1 MDTSTARLGAQTLG
15 GTANAALLKQ
25 LSQSID
31 KHAAAAT
38 FAVGGAIPILDSA
51 DRNGPEIPIQQQ
63 QQQNA
68 PSSPSESPSP
78 IPMLGVAE
86 SLNSPADQVAPASTT
101 EQSKPNIHTSSP
113 VILRWDSSNDSN
125 LTSKLVFPL
134 EPNTSGNLEQ
144 LVKDCQ
150 PATFG
155 YKGKDIYDETY
166 RKASKLDASA
176 FSSTLNPYELGII
189 DAIAQVLLPSVKG
202 ANNMRGV
209 RAELYKLN
217 IYSGPSGK
225 FQAHVDTPR
234 SDSQFGSLVV
244 CLPCDHEGG
253 ELIVRHKSQDLIFDW
268 STSASEQSGVPS
280 IKWAAFYSDC
290 EHEVLE
296 VHSGHRITLTYNL
309 YVSRGSGNLAGHCP
323 WMDPKQLPLYDTI
336 KSMLQVPSFMTKGG
350 LLGIWCSHA
359 YAHSHSPSFHNLP
372 SSLKGVDMAMYE
384 IFRAL
389 GLQVTIRPILD
400 ECTRDYFEDSDD
412 DGMPVNIIGEGLHKL
427 KIADTLIDDDDLD
440 RICINWGGY
449 YYGDVVWLSRM
460 RHRELAIAYIAYGN
474 DASMGTSYSGAAL
487 IIEIPP
493 FLGRNI

>member
-1 MDTSTARLGAQTLG
+1 MDTSTARFGAQTLG
-15 GTANAALLKQ
+15 GTASAALLEQ

-31 KHAAAAT
+31 EHAAAAT

-51 DRNGPEIPIQQQ
+51 DRNGPKIPIQQQ
-63 QQQNA
+63 QQQQN
-68 PSSPSESPSP
+68 
-78 IPMLGVAE
+78 
-86 SLNSPADQVAPASTT
+86 PADQVAPASAT
-101 EQSKPNIHTSSP
+101 EQSKPNTHTSSP

-189 DAIAQVLLPSVKG
+189 DAIAQVLLPSVKD
-202 ANNMRGV
+202 ASNMRGV

-253 ELIVRHKSQDLIFDW
+253 ELIVRHKSQNLNFDW
-268 STSASEQSGVPS
+268 STSASEQSEVPS

-336 KSMLQVPSFMTKGG
+336 KSMLQVPSFMMKGG

-359 YAHSHSPSFHNLP
+359 YAHSHSSSIHNLP
-372 SSLKGVDMAMYE
+372 GSLKGVDMAMYE

-400 ECTRDYFEDSDD
+400 GCTEDYSGDSDYSD
-412 DGMPVNIIGEGLHKL
+412 DSEDDRMPEAIIGEGLHEL
-427 KIADTLIDDDDLD
+427 EIADTLIEDTDLNG
-440 RICINWGGY
+440 ICRELGGY
-449 YYGDVVWLSRM
+449 YHGNVVWLSEM
-460 RHRELAIAYIAYGN
+460 RHRELAIAYIAVILSPYP
-474 DASMGTSYSGAAL
+474 T
-487 IIEIPP
+487 
-493 FLGRNI
+493 R